1 MKGPKYA
8 KRIKVVRLY
17 EFGFEL
23 SVVAFVLSDFLF
35 LSLFFLLF
43 FFFFQPHYLIKSTV
57 NSIFM
62 HCLQTHKFY
71 FLTIFSLK
79 MGPTALFTHLKIIL
93 LQCFQFQFSVS
104 IKISSIQTDDFI
116 PQLTWINCDLNIT
129 QK

>member
-23 SVVAFVLSDFLF
+23 SVVAFVLSDFFF
-35 LSLFFLLF
+35 LSFF
-43 FFFFQPHYLIKSTV
+43 FFFFQPHYLIKSIV
-57 NSIFM
+57 NSVFM
-62 HCLQTHKFY
+62 HYLQTHKFY
-71 FLTIFSLK
+71 FSAIFSLK

-93 LQCFQFQFSVS
+93 LQYFQFQFSVS

>member
-23 SVVAFVLSDFLF
+23 SVVAFVFSDFFF
-35 LSLFFLLF
+35 LSFFFL

-57 NSIFM
+57 NSAFM
-62 HCLQTHKFY
+62 HGLQTHKFY
-71 FLTIFSLK
+71 FSAIFSLK

-93 LQCFQFQFSVS
+93 LQYFQFQFSVS

-116 PQLTWINCDLNIT
+116 PQLTRINCDLNIT